1 MPLTS
6 LNFTNLHLL
15 NAFAF
20 TFTGTQVGYLR
31 PETAQ
36 GIFINFERLRDFNA
50 GKLPFAAAQIG
61 QAYRNE
67 IAPRSGLLRVREFCQ
82 AEIEHFV
89 DPENKKHVS
98 QKKYFFLFFET
109 QVLNCT
115 NIFHFFCLKFF
126 QAKFSE
132 VKDLVI
138 PLFDQNGQLE
148 TGKVT
153 KDWTMGKAVEEGM
166 IDNETLAFF
175 MSRTYLFLLK
185 AGK

>member
-1 MPLTS
+1 MKLKYLTVPDV
-6 LNFTNLHLL
+6 LT
-15 NAFAF
+15 
-20 TFTGTQVGYLR
+20 Y
-31 PETAQ
+31 
-36 GIFINFERLRDFNA
+36 FI
-50 GKLPFAAAQIG
+50 
-61 QAYRNE
+61 
-67 IAPRSGLLRVREFCQ
+67 
-82 AEIEHFV
+82 
-89 DPENKKHVS
+89 
-98 QKKYFFLFFET
+98 FFL
-109 QVLNCT
+109 
-115 NIFHFFCLKFF
+115 LKIF